1 MKKIIFLFFVI
12 SHFVTNAQSDLP
24 IQLDSLISSTYKSI
38 SPGCVVLVAKNDS
51 IIYKKAFGVANIELN
66 VPMKPDMIFR
76 LGSITKQY
84 TAVSILQLVEQGK
97 ISLQDSIQKFIKD
110 FPYKGHTIT
119 IENLLTHTSG
129 IVDYEVLNFPIPT
142 AIRVDFP
149 PKQIIDSLSKLPLDF
164 TPSSQFHYSNSN
176 YFLLAYIIE
185 QVSGKSYQDYLAEN
199 IFKPA
204 GLTNTFYDSPTEI
217 IPNRINGYA
226 KYNGKYFNAGY
237 ISMSQVYGAGALV
250 SNVDDMFK
258 WHEALY
264 NYKLIKKETLEK
276 ACTPF
281 MLSDGTKS
289 TYGYGWFIKNRN
301 DYTSIEHAGG
311 IDGFQ
316 SDEIYLPDQNI
327 FIATLYNSLNEG
339 GDDPAFMALDN
350 DIATLS
356 VGKKLEHEIEVD
368 SNILKQYV
376 GQYDFD
382 KKHHAYITLEN
393 GQLQIEAPQGGLP
406 KVPLFAKSENVFF
419 LKIIAAEVEFAK
431 DENGKISQM
440 IIHVNGENQICK
452 KVK

>member
-1 MKKIIFLFFVI
+1 MKKFIFLFFVI
-12 SHFVTNAQSDLP
+12 SHFVTNAQSDSLT
-24 IQLDSLISSTYKSI
+24 QKLDALISSTYQSI

-51 IIYKKAFGVANIELN
+51 IIYEKAFGVANIELN
-66 VPMKPDMIFR
+66 VPMNPEMIFR

-84 TAVSILQLVEQGK
+84 TAVSILQLIEEGK

-110 FPYKGHTIT
+110 FPFKGHTIM

-129 IVDYEVLNFPIPT
+129 IVDYEALDFPIPN

-149 PKQIIDSLSKLPLDF
+149 AKQIIDSLSKLPLDF

-185 QVSGKSYQDYLAEN
+185 QVSGKSYQDYLTKN

-226 KYNGKYFNAGY
+226 KYDGKYFNAGY
-237 ISMSQVYGAGALV
+237 ISMSQAFGAGALV
-250 SNVDDMFK
+250 SNVEDMFK

-276 ACTPF
+276 AFTPF
-281 MLSDGTKS
+281 TLSDGTKS
-289 TYGYGWFIKNRN
+289 SYGYGWFIKSRN

-316 SDEIYLPDQNI
+316 SDEIYFPEQNI
-327 FIATLYNSLNEG
+327 FIATLYNSLNQG
-339 GDDPAFMALDN
+339 GD
-350 DIATLS
+350 
-356 VGKKLEHEIEVD
+356 
-368 SNILKQYV
+368 
-376 GQYDFD
+376 
-382 KKHHAYITLEN
+382 
-393 GQLQIEAPQGGLP
+393 
-406 KVPLFAKSENVFF
+406 
-419 LKIIAAEVEFAK
+419 
-431 DENGKISQM
+431 
-440 IIHVNGENQICK
+440 
-452 KVK
+452 